1 MLQALYDN
9 LYLLPIMKKNMDDL
23 SVKLG
28 RGRHSGLELMKKAK
42 PQMIVEIIEYAPHA
56 GVTKTIIKK
65 KTGHTL
71 VSSLFDASEELVKKM
86 SRFDTYIQIVEG
98 TVDVVIND
106 KNYKLRLGEG
116 IAIPAHTSHRFKANE
131 QFKMISTVIKSLPEG

>member
-131 QFKMISTVIKSLPEG
+131 QFKMISTVIKSGYE

>member
-1 MLQALYDN
+1 MLQALYDDLN
-9 LYLLPIMKKNMDDL
+9 LLPIMKKNMDDL

-116 IAIPAHTSHRFKANE
+116 IAIPAHTSHRFKGNE
-131 QFKMISTVIKSLPEG
+131 QFKMISTVIKSLSEG